1 MSYTKKYFFNFV
13 SIPVFCI
20 FILPLLSYASS
31 FQMKDDSP
39 FGVCV
44 DLDECKD
51 ENIARLISEAGIK
64 WIRQPIRWDYIEPK
78 KGEFHWEG
86 LDKAIE
92 NEYKYGLNA
101 YGTLHWKSWSD
112 PTAGDDQ
119 ALKNWINFVSLAVA
133 RYKDKIKYWEVW
145 NEEDY
150 EGFWKPPSAA
160 NYVKLL
166 KATYIA
172 AKKIDPDCKIILGG
186 IMGWGGESPYFPFID
201 EVYKNGGKDYFD
213 IAAFHPYTMP
223 YSPERNNLMRIK
235 INDVLGRMKNNGDAD
250 KPIWITE
257 LGWPSNK
264 LIDPASERGV
274 TPDQQADYLVK
285 AFEICLSYPQ
295 IKKVFW
301 YCFRDVGTSPFDSE
315 HHYGLIKND
324 LTPKPSYNAYKD
336 FISKWKQANPVK

>member
-1 MSYTKKYFFNFV
+1 MAKINLFLIVVVLGILNF
-13 SIPVFCI
+13 SCRGTQ
-20 FILPLLSYASS
+20 A
-31 FQMKDDSP
+31 DDISSP

-51 ENIARLISEAGIK
+51 ENIPRFIKEAGIR
-64 WIRQPIRWDYIEPK
+64 WVRQQIRWDIIEPK

-86 LDKAIE
+86 FDKAIE

-101 YGTLHWKSWSD
+101 FGQFHWKSWSD
-112 PTAGDDQ
+112 PTSGEEEAIR
-119 ALKNWINFVSLAVA
+119 NWSHFVSLAVG

-145 NEEDY
+145 NEEDF
-150 EGFWKPPSAA
+150 EGFWRSPNAA

-172 AKKIDPDCKIILGG
+172 AKKIDPDCRIILGG
-186 IMGWGGESPYFPFID
+186 LMGWGGAHTYFPFID

-213 IAAFHPYTMP
+213 IVSFHPYTMP
-223 YSPERNNLMRIK
+223 HSPAKDNLLKRK
-235 INDVLGRMKNNGDAD
+235 IEDVLERMKNNQDAD

-264 LIDPASERGV
+264 LLDPASERGV
-274 TPDQQADYLVK
+274 TPDEQAGYLSE
-285 AFEICLSYPQ
+285 ALEICLSYPQ

-301 YCFRDVGTSPFDSE
+301 YCLGDVGTSPVDSE

-324 LTPKPSYNAYKD
+324 LEPKPAYKAYKD
-336 FISKWKQANPVK
+336 FILRWKR